1 MSSTVLGRDTIALP
15 AHTKSRVT
23 PKRVALLALLATLG
37 AGAVWYG
44 TDWWQ
49 TGRFVES
56 TDDAY
61 VGGNITTI
69 SPHVPG
75 FISAI
80 LVADN
85 QRVQA
90 GQLLIQL
97 DPRDTQAVADRAQAV
112 LDARRATLAN
122 LQAEITLQD
131 ATIAQAV
138 AERAAK
144 TAQANF
150 AHVDGIRYAVLAQ
163 TAAGSRQDAQR
174 TQAAEQE
181 ANAALI
187 ASGASL
193 EAARA
198 RLKVLDAQIAEAK
211 AGIDQALS
219 EQRTTKLDLGYTQI
233 RSPIDG
239 YIGNRAAQQGAYV
252 STGSYLLSVV
262 PVHGLWVD
270 ANFKE
275 DQLAR
280 MLPGQHA
287 AVVADVAPGKTLHG
301 HVESLAPGTGAVFS
315 VIPPENATGNFT
327 KIVQRVPVRIAI
339 DAQDAAAARL
349 RPGLSVTVG
358 VDTKSVPTSVP

>member
-1 MSSTVLGRDTIALP
+1 MSGIVLGRDTASLP
-15 AHTKSRVT
+15 ARSATRLT
-23 PKRVALLALLATLG
+23 AKRLAALVVIVALG
-37 AGAVWYG
+37 AGAAWYG
-44 TDWWQ
+44 TNWWQ
-49 TGRFVES
+49 TGRFIET

-75 FISAI
+75 FVSAI
-80 LVADN
+80 LVQDN

-90 GQLLIQL
+90 GQLLVQL
-97 DPRDTQAVADRAQAV
+97 DPRDAQAVADRAQAV
-112 LDARRATLAN
+112 LEARRATLAN
-122 LQAEITLQD
+122 LQAEYTLQN
-131 ATIAQAV
+131 AVITQAF
-138 AERAAK
+138 AERTAK

-150 AHVDGIRYAVLAQ
+150 AHVDGIRYAALAQ

-181 ANAALI
+181 ASAAVI
-187 ASGASL
+187 AAGASL
-193 EAARA
+193 DAARA
-198 RLKVLDAQIAEAK
+198 KLKVLDAQIAEAR

-219 EQRTTKLDLGYTQI
+219 EQRTAQLDLGYTQI

-239 YIGNRAAQQGAYV
+239 FIGNRAAQRGGYM
-252 STGSYLLSVV
+252 STGSYLLSVI

-280 MLPGQHA
+280 MQPGQA
-287 AVVADVAPGKTLHG
+287 VSVVADVAPGKTLHG
-301 HVESLAPGTGAVFS
+301 HLESLAPGTGAVFS

-327 KIVQRVPVRIAI
+327 KIVQRVPVRIAL
-339 DAQDAAAARL
+339 DPQDAAAAKL

-358 VDTKSVPTSVP
+358 VDTKAAP

>member
-1 MSSTVLGRDTIALP
+1 MSGALLGRDTLP
-15 AHTKSRVT
+15 SPTRTGHRLTAR
-23 PKRVALLALLATLG
+23 RLAALALLAALG
-37 AGAVWYG
+37 AGASWYG
-44 TDWWQ
+44 REWWQ
-49 TGRFVES
+49 NGRFVES

-61 VGGNITTI
+61 VGGNITSI

-80 LVADN
+80 LVTDN
-85 QRVQA
+85 QRVRA

-97 DPRDTQAVADRAQAV
+97 DPRDARAVADRAQAV
-112 LDARRATLAN
+112 LDAKRATLAN
-122 LQAEITLQD
+122 LQAEVTLQN
-131 ATIAQAV
+131 AMIAQAS
-138 AERAAK
+138 ADRAAK

-150 AHVDGIRYAVLAQ
+150 AHVDGIRYASLAL

-181 ANAALI
+181 ANAGLI
-187 ASGASL
+187 ASGAAL

-211 AGIDQALS
+211 AVIDQALS
-219 EQRTTKLDLGYTQI
+219 EQRTATLDLGYTQI

-239 YIGNRAAQQGAYV
+239 FIGNRAAQQGAYV
-252 STGSYLLSVV
+252 ATGSYLLSVI

-280 MLPGQHA
+280 MLAGQPA
-287 AVVADVAPGKTLHG
+287 RVVADVAPGKTLHG
-301 HVESLAPGTGAVFS
+301 RVDSLAPGTGAVFS

-358 VDTKSVPTSVP
+358 VDTKSAP

>member
-1 MSSTVLGRDTIALP
+1 MSSAILGRDTLPLP
-15 AHTKSRVT
+15 AQTSHRRTG
-23 PKRVALLALLATLG
+23 KRLAALAALAALG
-37 AGAVWYG
+37 AGAAWYG
-44 TDWWQ
+44 TDWWHN
-49 TGRFVES
+49 GRFVEF

-80 LVADN
+80 LVTDN
-85 QRVQA
+85 QRVRA

-97 DPRDTQAVADRAQAV
+97 DPRDAQAVADRAQAV

-122 LQAEITLQD
+122 LQAEIMLQN
-131 ATIAQAV
+131 AMIAQAS
-138 AERAAK
+138 ADRAAK

-150 AHVDGIRYAVLAQ
+150 AHVDGIRYAALAL
-163 TAAGSRQDAQR
+163 TSAGSRQDAQR

-181 ANAALI
+181 ANAGLI
-187 ASGASL
+187 ASGAAL

-198 RLKVLDAQIAEAK
+198 KLKVLDAQIAEAK

-219 EQRTTKLDLGYTQI
+219 EQRTAKLDLGYTQI

-252 STGSYLLSVV
+252 ATGSYLLSVI

-280 MLPGQHA
+280 MRSGQHA
-287 AVVADVAPGKTLHG
+287 VVVADAAPGKTLNG

-315 VIPPENATGNFT
+315 IIPPENATGNFT

-339 DAQDAAAARL
+339 DAPDAAAARL

-358 VDTKSVPTSVP
+358 VDTKSTP